1 MTPTI
6 ELICGHRSIR
16 HFTDEPISEAQR
28 EAIINSARATSS
40 SSFLQC
46 SSIIRITD
54 KALREELVTLTG
66 GQKHVAQAAEFWVF
80 CADFN
85 RHLQICPDAQLGLA
99 EQLLLGV
106 VDTAMMAQNALT
118 AAESLGLGGVY
129 IGGLRNN
136 IEAVTELLKLPQ
148 HVLPLFGLCLGWPAD
163 NPDLKPRLPASIL
176 VHENSYQP
184 LDKDVLAQYDEQL
197 AEYYLTRGSNNR
209 RDTSDL
215 IDMVGGAPLVVKLV
229 EGTQGIGVVLAE
241 TRQAAESVIDAFRGL
256 NAHILVQEYIKEA
269 QGCDIRCLVV
279 GDEVV
284 AAIERRAKEGDFR
297 SNLHRG
303 GAASVASIT
312 PQEREIAIKAARTMA
327 LDVAGVD
334 ILRANRGPLVMEVN
348 ASPGLEGIEKT
359 TGIDIASKMIR
370 WIERHATTEYCL
382 KTGG

>member
-1 MTPTI
+1 MRAIGKLPKGVLILEFIGMMLLAVALLSVSDSLSLPEPFSRPEVQILMIFLGVLLMLPAAVVVILQVAKRLAPQLMNRPPQYSRSEREKIMTPTI

-106 VDTAMMAQNALT
+106 VDTAMMAQNALI

-136 IEAVTELLKLPQ
+136 IEAVTKLLKLPQ

-184 LDKDVLAQYDEQL
+184 LDKGALAQYDEQL

-209 RDTSDL
+209 RDTWSD
-215 IDMVGGAPLVVKLV
+215 
-229 EGTQGIGVVLAE
+229 
-241 TRQAAESVIDAFRGL
+241 
-256 NAHILVQEYIKEA
+256 HIRRTIIKESRPFILDYLHK
-269 QGCDIRCLVV
+269 QG
-279 GDEVV
+279 
-284 AAIERRAKEGDFR
+284 
-297 SNLHRG
+297 
-303 GAASVASIT
+303 
-312 PQEREIAIKAARTMA
+312 
-327 LDVAGVD
+327 
-334 ILRANRGPLVMEVN
+334 
-348 ASPGLEGIEKT
+348 
-359 TGIDIASKMIR
+359 
-370 WIERHATTEYCL
+370 WATR
-382 KTGG
+382 

>member
-184 LDKDVLAQYDEQL
+184 LDKDVLA
-197 AEYYLTRGSNNR
+197 
-209 RDTSDL
+209 
-215 IDMVGGAPLVVKLV
+215 
-229 EGTQGIGVVLAE
+229 E

-359 TGIDIASKMIR
+359 TGIDIAGKMIR